1 MAYLP
6 LVTPQV
12 PLIPSALPRSA
23 LAHTL
28 ATVNILGGL
37 MTAPILFKEDLGQRR
52 YDLDWVRIGAFM
64 LLILYHVGMYY
75 VTWDWHVKSPHA
87 SPTLEPLMMLTSPWR
102 LSLLFLVSGV
112 ATGFLLAR
120 QGSGGFLRL
129 RSTRLLMP
137 LIFGMLV
144 IVPPQS
150 YLEVIEKLRYAGSFA
165 EFYRLY
171 ITGFH
176 GFCRAGDCLIM
187 PTWNHLWFVAYL
199 WVYTVVLYAAVRI
212 APPVLPWLRRLA
224 ERRLSGAG
232 ILLWPL
238 AYLCAIRLGLAPRFP
253 ANHAL
258 VGDWYNHALYFGVF
272 LLGFALAAARGAWA
286 TLERARWVALG
297 LAVLG
302 WAFLVAYFGAYSDD
316 ADIPPLALRW
326 FARAVYG
333 AEQWLAISAVV
344 GFAHRHLAHDNAA
357 RRYLTAA
364 IFPVY
369 ILHQT
374 VIVVLAHA
382 LKPSHLYPP
391 VEGVLL
397 VLVTAASCFLGYEAI
412 RRVPLLRPLFGLDTA
427 VAGAR
432 KLVLSRNAAA
442 PRLNVEL
449 AVPQDI
455 N

>member
-1 MAYLP
+1 
-6 LVTPQV
+6 
-12 PLIPSALPRSA
+12 
-23 LAHTL
+23 
-28 ATVNILGGL
+28 

-52 YDLDWVRIGAFM
+52 YDLDWVRICAFM

-87 SPTLEPLMMLTSPWR
+87 SATLEPLMMLTSPWR

-112 ATGFLLAR
+112 ATAFLLAR
-120 QGSGGFLRL
+120 QGSGRFLRL
-129 RSTRLLMP
+129 RSTRLLIP
-137 LIFGMLV
+137 LVFGMLV

-150 YLEVIEKLRYAGSFA
+150 YLEVVEKLRYTGGFAG
-165 EFYRLY
+165 FYRLY

-176 GFCRAGDCLIM
+176 GFCRGGDCLIM

-199 WVYTVVLYAAVRI
+199 WVYTVVLYAVVRI
-212 APPVLPWLRRLA
+212 APPVIPWLRRLA
-224 ERRLSGAG
+224 ERRLSGVG

-238 AYLCAIRLGLAPRFP
+238 AYLCAIRLGLAARFP

-258 VGDWYNHALYFGVF
+258 IGDWYNHALYFGVF
-272 LLGFALAAARGAWA
+272 LLGFALAGARGAWA
-286 TLERARWVALG
+286 TLERARWVTLG

-302 WAFLVAYFGAYSDD
+302 WAFLIAYFGAYSDD
-316 ADIPPLALRW
+316 ADVPPLALRF
-326 FARAVYG
+326 FARGIYG
-333 AEQWLAISAVV
+333 AEQWLAIAAVV
-344 GFAHRHLAHDNAA
+344 GFAHRHWARDNAA
-357 RRYLTAA
+357 RRYLTSA

-382 LKPSHLYPP
+382 LKPSLLYPP

-397 VLVTAASCFLGYEAI
+397 VLVTVATCFLSYEAI
-412 RRVPLLRPLFGLDTA
+412 RRVGLLRPLFGLEGGAAGPQKPRDGRHA
-427 VAGAR
+427 VATQR
-432 KLVLSRNAAA
+432 LA
-442 PRLNVEL
+442 PRLN
-449 AVPQDI
+449 APQDI

>member
-1 MAYLP
+1 M
-6 LVTPQV
+6 
-12 PLIPSALPRSA
+12 S
-23 LAHTL
+23 
-28 ATVNILGGL
+28 
-37 MTAPILFKEDLGQRR
+37 APILFKEEMGPRR

-75 VTWDWHVKSPHA
+75 VTWDWQVKSPHA
-87 SPTLEPLMMLTSPWR
+87 SARIEPLMMLSSPWR

-112 ATGFLLAR
+112 ATGYLLAR
-120 QGSGGFLRL
+120 QGSNNFLGL
-129 RSTRLLMP
+129 RSTRLLIP
-137 LIFGMLV
+137 LVFGVLV

-150 YLEVIEKLRYAGSFA
+150 YFEVVEKFRYAGGLA

-176 GFCRAGDCLIM
+176 GFCRGGDCLIL

-199 WVYTVVLYAAVRI
+199 WVYTAVLYFAVRI
-212 APPVLPWLRRLA
+212 APPVIPWLRRLA
-224 ERRLSGAG
+224 DRRLSGAG

-258 VGDWYNHALYFGVF
+258 IGDWYNHALYFGVF
-272 LLGFALAAARGAWA
+272 LLGFALAGARGAWGS
-286 TLERARWVALG
+286 LERSRWITLG

-302 WAFLVAYFGAYSDD
+302 WAFLIAYFGAYSDD
-316 ADIPPLALRW
+316 ADIPPLALRL
-326 FARAVYG
+326 FARCIYG
-333 AEQWLAISAVV
+333 AEQWLAIAAIV
-344 GFAHRHLAHDNAA
+344 GFAHRHLTHDNAA
-357 RRYLTAA
+357 RRYLTSA

-374 VIVVLAHA
+374 VIVVVAHA

-391 VEGVLL
+391 VEAVLL
-397 VLVTAASCFLGYEAI
+397 VLVTAATCFLSYEVI
-412 RRVPLLRPLFGLDTA
+412 RRVRLLRPLFGLEGGP
-427 VAGAR
+427 AGP
-432 KLVLSRNAAA
+432 KLKSSRNAVAA
-442 PRLNVEL
+442 QRLAPEL

>member
-1 MAYLP
+1 
-6 LVTPQV
+6 
-12 PLIPSALPRSA
+12 
-23 LAHTL
+23 
-28 ATVNILGGL
+28 
-37 MTAPILFKEDLGQRR
+37 MTAQNLFKEDLGERR

-87 SPTLEPLMMLTSPWR
+87 SQDIEPLMMLTSPWR

-112 ATGFLLAR
+112 ATGYLLAR
-120 QGSGGFLRL
+120 QGTRRFLGQ
-129 RSTRLLMP
+129 RSTRLLIP
-137 LIFGMLV
+137 LAFGMLV

-150 YLEVIEKLRYAGSFA
+150 YLEVVEKLGYAGSYA
-165 EFYRLY
+165 EFFRLY

-176 GFCRAGDCLIM
+176 GFCRGSDCLIM

-199 WVYTVVLYAAVRI
+199 WVYTLVLYLVVRL
-212 APPVLPWLRRLA
+212 APPIIPWLRRFA

-238 AYLCAIRLGLAPRFP
+238 AYLVAIRLGLAPRFP
-253 ANHAL
+253 QTHAL
-258 VGDWYNHALYFGVF
+258 AGDWYNHAMYFAVF
-272 LLGFALAAARGAWA
+272 LLGFSLAGSRAPWA
-286 TLERARWVALG
+286 TLERSRWLTLG

-302 WAFLVAYFGAYSDD
+302 WAFLNAYFGAYSDD
-316 ADIPPLALRW
+316 AAIPPQALRL
-326 FARAVYG
+326 FGRVVYG
-333 AEQWLAISAVV
+333 AEQWLAIAAVV
-344 GFAHRHLAHDNAA
+344 GFAHRHLTHDSAA
-357 RRYLTAA
+357 RRYLTTA

-374 VIVVLAHA
+374 VIVVTAHA

-397 VLVTAASCFLGYEAI
+397 VLVTVAVCFLGYEAI
-412 RRVPLLRPLFGLDTA
+412 RRVPLLRPVFGLEHSARSIAPERTA
-427 VAGAR
+427 RRSAPVAR
-432 KLVLSRNAAA
+432 RVA
-442 PRLNVEL
+442 PEHG
-449 AVPQDI
+449 VPQDI